1 MEIQEEMITTSIQL
15 AEKIN
20 ADSILVLTE
29 TGKAYDILEK
39 KQDDINVIAMTPNE
53 KTYQELTKDK
63 DAKAIEFSVRDPTR
77 TGQIRHAVWR
87 GLGDGLLSPGDLIV
101 CLTGEMGAQQGI
113 DTISV
118 YLISEAES
126 TLAGVIE
133 SDPVMNSVVEIA
145 TELGWSGRE
154 GEPLGATF
162 IIGDKEKVLNQSHQL
177 GLNPFKCY
185 EDIKITDRK
194 NWELVKRYA
203 YLDGAFIL
211 DGKGNIIAAG
221 RFLDSDADINIPTGL
236 GTRHLSAASMTA
248 ATHAKAVTVSG
259 TDGTIRIFSNG
270 EVLGKVDPRSKLLE
284 EVKKE

>member
-1 MEIQEEMITTSIQL
+1 MDIQEEMISTSADL
-15 AEKIN
+15 AQKIN

-29 TGKAYDILEK
+29 TGEAYKILREK
-39 KQDDINVIAMTPNE
+39 FEELDVIAMTPNE
-53 KTYQELTKDK
+53 ETYKELSKK
-63 DAKAIEFSVRDPTR
+63 SDAKVIQFSVRDPTR

-87 GLGDGLLSPGDLIV
+87 GLGSGILTPGDLIV
-101 CLTGEMGAQQGI
+101 CLTGEMGAPKGI

-126 TLAGVIE
+126 TLAGIIE
-133 SDPVMNSVVEIA
+133 SDPVMNAVVEIA
-145 TELGWSGRE
+145 SELGWAGRE

-162 IIGDKEKVLNQSHQL
+162 IIGDLDKVMNQSHQL
-177 GLNPFKCY
+177 GLNPFKGY
-185 EDIKITDRK
+185 EDINITDRK

-203 YLDGAFIL
+203 FLDGAFIL
-211 DGKGNIIAAG
+211 DGNGNIIAAG
-221 RFLDSDADINIPTGL
+221 RFLDTDADIDIPSGL

-270 EVLGKVDPRSKLLE
+270 EILGRIDPRSKMLK
-284 EVKKE
+284 EVSI

>member
-1 MEIQEEMITTSIQL
+1 MDIQEEMISSAAEL
-15 AEKIN
+15 AKKIE

-29 TGKAYDILEK
+29 TGQAYSMIREK
-39 KQDDINVIAMTPNE
+39 FESLNVIAMTPNE
-53 KTYQELTKDK
+53 ETYKELSKESQ
-63 DAKAIEFSVRDPTR
+63 AKVIEFSVRDPTR

-87 GLGDGLLSPGDLIV
+87 GLGSGLLAPGDLIV
-101 CLTGEMGAQQGI
+101 CLTGEMGAAQGI

-126 TLAGVIE
+126 TLAGIIE
-133 SDPVMNSVVEIA
+133 SDPVMNAVVEIA
-145 TELGWSGRE
+145 SELGWAGRE

-162 IIGDKEKVLNQSHQL
+162 VIGDLEKVMNQSHQL
-177 GLNPFKCY
+177 GLNPFKGY

-203 YLDGAFIL
+203 FLDGAFVL
-211 DGKGNIIAAG
+211 DGSGNIIAAG
-221 RFLDSDADINIPTGL
+221 RFLDADADIDIPTGL

-248 ATHAKAVTVSG
+248 ATHSKAVTVSG

-270 EVLGKVDPRSKLLE
+270 EILGRIDPRSKMLK
-284 EVKKE
+284 EVSV